1 MDLTMKLK
9 SFVFFYLALFTSTL
23 SWGDFY
29 DKSLS
34 SITQYQMTSGMPST
48 DEVTDEWFETAF
60 KEEIVFET
68 KEVRYR
74 SPVYKGFSIDVTT
87 LVSSENDRDKLSAGL
102 KWRGITIIHE
112 TGEAKASF
120 INANTNSDL
129 YVQAGQSLPTVCS
142 RSKYSCLEKIMITSN
157 EDIKLDY
164 VADKVQFAF
173 AWNAGMQS
181 VVGFNRY
188 EMNSPILLSR
198 KIDPNISSTSYS
210 PSNPLG
216 TYTYQDQEV
225 WGSTI
230 DPYGKT
236 TSTSFYYGIDGSE
249 VRLYEAFNKG
259 AGFHSGIIGSFFIL
273 LNNYEVE
280 SSGRQ
285 EQLINDLYGTDFD
298 KADSYSSDL
307 ILSFEFNLGYMWV
320 ANVSSGGAQ
329 IFAQTGVRG
338 IWFMSD
344 SLAEDA
350 NDKNS
355 YVIDEFSGS
364 DYNGWYFGIGA
375 NF

>member
-1 MDLTMKLK
+1 M
-9 SFVFFYLALFTSTL
+9 
-23 SWGDFY
+23 SWSGFY
-29 DKSLS
+29 DNSLT
-34 SITQYQMTSGMPST
+34 SITQYQMTSGIPST

-74 SPVYKGFSIDVTT
+74 SPVFKGFSIDLST
-87 LVSSENDRDKLSAGL
+87 LVSAENDRDKLSAGL
-102 KWRGITIIHE
+102 KWKGITIIHE

-120 INANTNSDL
+120 INANNSDL
-129 YVQAGQSLPTVCS
+129 YVEAGANLPTGCS
-142 RSKYSCLEKIMITSN
+142 GTGSSCIEKIMITSD

-164 VADKVQFAF
+164 VADKIQFAF
-173 AWNAGMQS
+173 NWDDGIQS
-181 VVGFNRY
+181 VVGVNRY
-188 EMNSPILLSR
+188 KMNSPILLSR
-198 KIDPNISSTSYS
+198 KADPNISSSCYNGCGAGS
-210 PSNPLG
+210 LG
-216 TYTYQDQEV
+216 FHTYENQEV
-225 WGSTI
+225 WASTI

-236 TSTSFYYGIDGSE
+236 TSTSFYYGIDASE
-249 VRLYEAFNKG
+249 VRLYEASNQSS
-259 AGFHSGIIGSFFIL
+259 GFHSGIVGSFFVL

-298 KADSYSSDL
+298 KADKFSSDM

-320 ANVSSGGAQ
+320 ANVTSGGTQ
-329 IFAQTGVRG
+329 LFAQTGIRG

-350 NDKNS
+350 DYKYS

-364 DYNGWYFGIGA
+364 DYNGWYLGVGA